1 MDQNIYGELHPYWAS
16 LSDVRVI
23 MMIMYVLMME
33 LQCQAVMERIPA
45 LECLLSGTRG
55 HLWLCLVL
63 CGIKWHHHPRT
74 HALGSLARY

>member
-23 MMIMYVLMME
+23 MTIMYVLMIE
-33 LQCQAVMERIPA
+33 LQCQAVMEQIPA

-55 HLWLCLVL
+55 HL
-63 CGIKWHHHPRT
+63 
-74 HALGSLARY
+74 